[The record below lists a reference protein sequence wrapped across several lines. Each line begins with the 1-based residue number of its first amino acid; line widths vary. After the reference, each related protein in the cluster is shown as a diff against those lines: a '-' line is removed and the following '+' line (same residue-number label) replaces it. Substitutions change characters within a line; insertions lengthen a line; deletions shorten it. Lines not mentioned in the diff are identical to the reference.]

1 MKKGNI
7 IDLRAYRK
15 RAEASRTS
23 TKPTVSKELQ
33 YVIKRLIQRMRKGGP
48 ARRTKVN

>member
-15 RAEASRTS
+15 RVKES
-23 TKPTVSKELQ
+23 TTRVKPGVSKELQ
-33 YVIKRLIQRMRKGGP
+33 QAIKQLIQRMRKGGP
-48 ARRTKVN
+48 MRRSKIN